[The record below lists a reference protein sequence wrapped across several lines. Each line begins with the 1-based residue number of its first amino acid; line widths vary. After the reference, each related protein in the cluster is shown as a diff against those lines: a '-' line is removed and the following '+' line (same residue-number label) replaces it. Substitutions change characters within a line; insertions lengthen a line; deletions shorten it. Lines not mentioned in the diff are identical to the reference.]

1 MRDSTLPS
9 RRRRLDYVNHA
20 RRLAE
25 GDWAGV
31 ESDEDGGEDGDGEEE
46 MEVDAGRRLP
56 KRYANQ
62 VRGGPRGAPGGVG
75 ALGTGVCGPQ
85 CAPRVG
91 TPPCED
97 GLRAGLPCTGRGRL
111 WGELGAAFCV

>member
-62 VRGGPRGAPGGVG
+62 VRGGPRGAPGGGWEPSVRG
-75 ALGTGVCGPQ
+75 CAALNV
-85 CAPRVG
+85 PRG
-91 TPPCED
+91 LER
-97 GLRAGLPCTGRGRL
+97 LRARTG
-111 WGELGAAFCV
+111 